1 MANTAFDFLA
11 DSFLFDDRYIE
22 ENYKAQTE
30 KELVSELTR
39 YREHIRNHFD
49 EIISEVQSD
58 TELNVSIETLDSL
71 PDEQL
76 LKQLAMYLDK
86 VVISDPIFEIS
97 LDIDNTQLDFGEL
110 LNLKR
115 ENRFQDFDE
124 KTMHFSMKMYVPD
137 TISESEFRV
146 WVNKSI
152 NQAAIG
158 EFERTFNEVMF
169 AEKMKCMYLAKTSF
183 TAELLQQSIAKK
195 NIETDLANLSMKLEL
210 PFIHNIAL
218 PDLISI
224 RYDNG
229 ESFHNFRNTLNS
241 KLLELRDIDDKDVLA
256 AKLEN
261 ISYELSTINV
271 AEVNKEYRKI
281 LRSLGTDAVLL
292 TGSLLTNYFIGG
304 LTLIGAAGA
313 IVKGSADYIKY
324 LNEVKENN
332 GYFIWKLSKK

>member
-1 MANTAFDFLA
+1 MANIAFDFLA

-22 ENYKAQTE
+22 ENYRVQTE

-58 TELNVSIETLDSL
+58 TELNVSIETLYSL

-97 LDIDNTQLDFGEL
+97 LDIDNTQPDFGEL

-158 EFERTFNEVMF
+158 EFERTF
-169 AEKMKCMYLAKTSF
+169 
-183 TAELLQQSIAKK
+183 KK
-195 NIETDLANLSMKLEL
+195 
-210 PFIHNIAL
+210 
-218 PDLISI
+218 
-224 RYDNG
+224 
-229 ESFHNFRNTLNS
+229 
-241 KLLELRDIDDKDVLA
+241 
-256 AKLEN
+256 
-261 ISYELSTINV
+261 
-271 AEVNKEYRKI
+271 
-281 LRSLGTDAVLL
+281 GT
-292 TGSLLTNYFIGG
+292 F
-304 LTLIGAAGA
+304 
-313 IVKGSADYIKY
+313 
-324 LNEVKENN
+324 
-332 GYFIWKLSKK
+332 F